1 MVESINTN
9 AGSRF
14 VDDQARRIT
23 DYIRRKITT
32 RHKLPANCFTVF
44 MRNRQRAETLLRRA
58 LAYRQLEEYDKE
70 LADRQALLELEPV
83 EASVCNNLA
92 WLYVTGPAK
101 LRDPSKALPLASN
114 AVERSPDQWMY
125 WNTLGVVHYR
135 LQEYPQAV
143 EALERSLR
151 EGNGEAAGFDLFF
164 LAMCHAR
171 GGDASK
177 AKDYYNRAVKW
188 LQEQQGKL
196 SAEWRKE
203 LTEFHAEA
211 DAVLAR
217 QEKP

>member
-1 MVESINTN
+1 M
-9 AGSRF
+9 
-14 VDDQARRIT
+14 
-23 DYIRRKITT
+23 
-32 RHKLPANCFTVF
+32 H
-44 MRNRQRAETLLRRA
+44 
-58 LAYRQLEEYDKE
+58 
-70 LADRQALLELEPV
+70 
-83 EASVCNNLA
+83 
-92 WLYVTGPAK
+92 
-101 LRDPSKALPLASN
+101 
-114 AVERSPDQWMY
+114 
-125 WNTLGVVHYR
+125 
-135 LQEYPQAV
+135 
-143 EALERSLR
+143 